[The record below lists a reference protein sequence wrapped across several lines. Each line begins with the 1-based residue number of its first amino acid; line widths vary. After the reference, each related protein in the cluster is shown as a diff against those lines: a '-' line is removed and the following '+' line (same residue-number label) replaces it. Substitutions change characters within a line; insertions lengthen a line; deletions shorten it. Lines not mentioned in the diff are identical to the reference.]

1 MKYWKQGFYDEPIKG
16 SVEIED
22 DYYNDLLEGQ
32 SEGKEIYE
40 GDNGVPILV
49 EHEYSIDET
58 KEMKFHPRI
67 KSVNKFEWE
76 RNVA

>member
-32 SEGKEIYE
+32 SEGKEI
-40 GDNGVPILV
+40 
-49 EHEYSIDET
+49 
-58 KEMKFHPRI
+58 
-67 KSVNKFEWE
+67 
-76 RNVA
+76 